1 MYKIVTSG
9 KSKVVALAEI
19 SRNLKP
25 SSEIYSISGGE
36 AYLGVIS
43 HKTLVL
49 FSVEFA
55 EYALINYAKKK
66 FPEAQTCI
74 HLARKWLEDQESVSN
89 DELRAAARDAS
100 YAATAAD
107 AASYA
112 ASYAAT
118 YAAANAAAYAAH
130 AAADAA
136 GKSKDRELLRQ
147 GTFIIDFLRTGKHL
161 FLV

>member
-1 MYKIVTSG
+1 M
-9 KSKVVALAEI
+9 
-19 SRNLKP
+19 
-25 SSEIYSISGGE
+25 
-36 AYLGVIS
+36 GVIS

-107 AASYA
+107 AAT
-112 ASYAAT
+112 YAAT

>member
-107 AASYA
+107 AAT
-112 ASYAAT
+112 YAAT